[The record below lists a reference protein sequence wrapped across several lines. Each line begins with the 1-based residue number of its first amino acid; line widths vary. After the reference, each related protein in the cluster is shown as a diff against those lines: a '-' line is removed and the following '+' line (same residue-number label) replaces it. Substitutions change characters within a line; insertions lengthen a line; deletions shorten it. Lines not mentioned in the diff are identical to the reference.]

1 MFVEKRV
8 YNGKFKKKTR
18 YCKKGSIIAWV
29 NIIQTRSMIS
39 FPRDF
44 DERILTLENII
55 SEKIMLRNSTSL
67 I

>member
-1 MFVEKRV
+1 MFVKSPSTME
-8 YNGKFKKKTR
+8 NIEKTR

-44 DERILTLENII
+44 DERFLTLENII
-55 SEKIMLRNSTSL
+55 SDKIVLRNNKDY
-67 I
+67 